1 YNYAEAL
8 AKSMLFYE
16 AQRSGTL
23 PSDQRV
29 PWRSDSG
36 LSDGADNN
44 IDLAGGYYDGAG
56 YIKYN
61 FPMAFSTTLLSWG
74 VIRYKRTYEALGQL
88 DYVLDTIKW
97 TTDYFIKCHPEPDV
111 FYGQVSDNAADSQY
125 FGRPE
130 DMNYQRRSYKIDF
143 SNSGTDLAAE
153 AAATMASAAI
163 VFRSSNPSYA
173 ATLQQHAVELYDFAT
188 NAPRRSYKL
197 SIQPAAQA
205 YGGSGKYN
213 DELAWAALWLYK
225 LTRTRSY
232 FNDAKLIVDRR
243 RNGLLNLVTE
253 FSWSDKAAGVQLLM
267 SELSA
272 NSKYRSPINW
282 FCLHSQPVRSNLFQT
297 QSQYTN
303 RGLLFINEWGPL
315 RYAANTA
322 FLCAMAADNG
332 VKTDQN
338 RVLAQNQ
345 INYMLG
351 STGRSFVV
359 GFGQNPPTKI
369 FHKSSYCPQS
379 PSECNEF
386 SPGTPNAYTLYGALV
401 GGPGGTDNFM
411 GQRMNHQQ
419 SSVTLDFNAGF
430 QSALAA
436 LLDLHIYG
444 EDDRPDSNGV
454 YVQATTSDYKCPH
467 TPTATT
473 VAPPIPVSG
482 LNYSGALEKSLLFYE
497 AQRSGLLPIDNRVR
511 WRDSS
516 LINDGSSFGF
526 NMSGGY
532 YDGVTNVKFNFPMC
546 FSMTMLA
553 WGIIEYKDAY
563 QSAGQYLYAL
573 DALKWGTDYIEKM
586 IQNRTIVGQ
595 VGDPS
600 VDIQTWD
607 RPERLSA
614 DNRAVYTLQGNNPGT
629 DLTAEVS
636 AALAAASIAFKS
648 IDYQLAIRLFN
659 KSRHVYHNIARQ
671 TPQGLYQYSITSVF
685 DHYPS
690 SGFQDELAWAA
701 AWLFKASKNKLYQNR
716 ARRHHVV
723 SSTEFS
729 ATKNL
734 IDRSISQAGVQLML
748 DDFDK
753 QDLYPRV
760 ATFCN
765 WMLDSGP
772 RTADGLLHLNSAYP
786 AKYAANAA
794 FILMLAYEKFPRA
807 ARATEWR
814 ALGIKQINYL
824 LGDNRKGQSFVV
836 GFGDQPPTQP
846 LHKGSSCP
854 LPPAECGREF
864 REVNSPN
871 PNVLYGALVGGP
883 NEMDDFSDLRT
894 LEDQSSVSLDG
905 NAGFQAAVA

>member
-111 FYGQVSDNAADSQY
+111 FYGQV
-125 FGRPE
+125 F
-130 DMNYQRRSYKIDF
+130 
-143 SNSGTDLAAE
+143 
-153 AAATMASAAI
+153 
-163 VFRSSNPSYA
+163 
-173 ATLQQHAVELYDFAT
+173 
-188 NAPRRSYKL
+188 
-197 SIQPAAQA
+197 
-205 YGGSGKYN
+205 
-213 DELAWAALWLYK
+213 
-225 LTRTRSY
+225 
-232 FNDAKLIVDRR
+232 
-243 RNGLLNLVTE
+243 
-253 FSWSDKAAGVQLLM
+253 
-267 SELSA
+267 
-272 NSKYRSPINW
+272 
-282 FCLHSQPVRSNLFQT
+282 
-297 QSQYTN
+297 
-303 RGLLFINEWGPL
+303 
-315 RYAANTA
+315 
-322 FLCAMAADNG
+322 
-332 VKTDQN
+332 
-338 RVLAQNQ
+338 
-345 INYMLG
+345 
-351 STGRSFVV
+351 
-359 GFGQNPPTKI
+359 
-369 FHKSSYCPQS
+369 
-379 PSECNEF
+379 
-386 SPGTPNAYTLYGALV
+386 
-401 GGPGGTDNFM
+401 
-411 GQRMNHQQ
+411 
-419 SSVTLDFNAGF
+419 
-430 QSALAA
+430 
-436 LLDLHIYG
+436 
-444 EDDRPDSNGV
+444 
-454 YVQATTSDYKCPH
+454 
-467 TPTATT
+467 
-473 VAPPIPVSG
+473 
-482 LNYSGALEKSLLFYE
+482 
-497 AQRSGLLPIDNRVR
+497 
-511 WRDSS
+511 
-516 LINDGSSFGF
+516 
-526 NMSGGY
+526 
-532 YDGVTNVKFNFPMC
+532 
-546 FSMTMLA
+546 
-553 WGIIEYKDAY
+553 
-563 QSAGQYLYAL
+563 
-573 DALKWGTDYIEKM
+573 
-586 IQNRTIVGQ
+586 
-595 VGDPS
+595 GDPS

-729 ATKNL
+729 WDVKT
-734 IDRSISQAGVQLML
+734 AGVQLML

-883 NEMDDFSDLRT
+883 NEMDDFSDLR
-894 LEDQSSVSLDG
+894 
-905 NAGFQAAVA
+905 

>member
-322 FLCAMAADNG
+322 FLWR
-332 VKTDQN
+332 Q
-338 RVLAQNQ
+338 
-345 INYMLG
+345 
-351 STGRSFVV
+351 
-359 GFGQNPPTKI
+359 
-369 FHKSSYCPQS
+369 
-379 PSECNEF
+379 
-386 SPGTPNAYTLYGALV
+386 
-401 GGPGGTDNFM
+401 
-411 GQRMNHQQ
+411 
-419 SSVTLDFNAGF
+419 
-430 QSALAA
+430 
-436 LLDLHIYG
+436 
-444 EDDRPDSNGV
+444 
-454 YVQATTSDYKCPH
+454 
-467 TPTATT
+467 
-473 VAPPIPVSG
+473 
-482 LNYSGALEKSLLFYE
+482 LN
-497 AQRSGLLPIDNRVR
+497 
-511 WRDSS
+511 
-516 LINDGSSFGF
+516 
-526 NMSGGY
+526 
-532 YDGVTNVKFNFPMC
+532 T
-546 FSMTMLA
+546 
-553 WGIIEYKDAY
+553 
-563 QSAGQYLYAL
+563 YL
-573 DALKWGTDYIEKM
+573 K
-586 IQNRTIVGQ
+586 
-595 VGDPS
+595 
-600 VDIQTWD
+600 
-607 RPERLSA
+607 
-614 DNRAVYTLQGNNPGT
+614 
-629 DLTAEVS
+629 
-636 AALAAASIAFKS
+636 
-648 IDYQLAIRLFN
+648 N
-659 KSRHVYHNIARQ
+659 KKKHVYIGR
-671 TPQGLYQYSITSVF
+671 YVF
-685 DHYPS
+685 
-690 SGFQDELAWAA
+690 
-701 AWLFKASKNKLYQNR
+701 
-716 ARRHHVV
+716 
-723 SSTEFS
+723 T
-729 ATKNL
+729 
-734 IDRSISQAGVQLML
+734 QA
-748 DDFDK
+748 
-753 QDLYPRV
+753 
-760 ATFCN
+760 
-765 WMLDSGP
+765 
-772 RTADGLLHLNSAYP
+772 
-786 AKYAANAA
+786 
-794 FILMLAYEKFPRA
+794 
-807 ARATEWR
+807 ATEWR

-905 NAGFQAAVA
+905 NAGFQAAVAGVIHLKLN

>member
-205 YGGSGKYN
+205 YG
-213 DELAWAALWLYK
+213 
-225 LTRTRSY
+225 
-232 FNDAKLIVDRR
+232 
-243 RNGLLNLVTE
+243 
-253 FSWSDKAAGVQLLM
+253 
-267 SELSA
+267 
-272 NSKYRSPINW
+272 
-282 FCLHSQPVRSNLFQT
+282 
-297 QSQYTN
+297 
-303 RGLLFINEWGPL
+303 
-315 RYAANTA
+315 
-322 FLCAMAADNG
+322 
-332 VKTDQN
+332 
-338 RVLAQNQ
+338 
-345 INYMLG
+345 
-351 STGRSFVV
+351 
-359 GFGQNPPTKI
+359 
-369 FHKSSYCPQS
+369 
-379 PSECNEF
+379 
-386 SPGTPNAYTLYGALV
+386 
-401 GGPGGTDNFM
+401 
-411 GQRMNHQQ
+411 
-419 SSVTLDFNAGF
+419 
-430 QSALAA
+430 
-436 LLDLHIYG
+436 
-444 EDDRPDSNGV
+444 
-454 YVQATTSDYKCPH
+454 
-467 TPTATT
+467 
-473 VAPPIPVSG
+473 
-482 LNYSGALEKSLLFYE
+482 
-497 AQRSGLLPIDNRVR
+497 
-511 WRDSS
+511 
-516 LINDGSSFGF
+516 
-526 NMSGGY
+526 
-532 YDGVTNVKFNFPMC
+532 
-546 FSMTMLA
+546 
-553 WGIIEYKDAY
+553 
-563 QSAGQYLYAL
+563 
-573 DALKWGTDYIEKM
+573 
-586 IQNRTIVGQ
+586 
-595 VGDPS
+595 
-600 VDIQTWD
+600 
-607 RPERLSA
+607 
-614 DNRAVYTLQGNNPGT
+614 
-629 DLTAEVS
+629 
-636 AALAAASIAFKS
+636 
-648 IDYQLAIRLFN
+648 
-659 KSRHVYHNIARQ
+659 
-671 TPQGLYQYSITSVF
+671 
-685 DHYPS
+685 S

-729 ATKNL
+729 WDVKT
-734 IDRSISQAGVQLML
+734 AGVQLML

-905 NAGFQAAVA
+905 NAGFQAAVAGVIHLK